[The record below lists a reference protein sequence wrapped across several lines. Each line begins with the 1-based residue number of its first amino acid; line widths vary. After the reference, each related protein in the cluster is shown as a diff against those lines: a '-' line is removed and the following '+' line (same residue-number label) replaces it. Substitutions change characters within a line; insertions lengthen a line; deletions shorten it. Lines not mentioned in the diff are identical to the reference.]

1 MLRAWR
7 HITRL
12 IAVARSLARHGALA
26 PFLAQVEGA
35 GLAPAILL
43 LVRLF
48 SRGNKMPGRPGQR
61 LAAAL
66 IKLGQLLSTRS
77 DILGEEVAL
86 DLALLQDRLPP
97 FPGGEA
103 LAIVAA
109 ELGQPVDQ

>member
-12 IAVARSLARHGALA
+12 VVVARSLARHGALA

-48 SRGNKMPGRPGQR
+48 SRGRKASGRPGQR

-66 IKLGQLLSTRS
+66 IDLGPVFIKLGQLLSTRS

-86 DLALLQDRLPP
+86 DLAELQDRLPP
-97 FPGGEA
+97 F
-103 LAIVAA
+103 
-109 ELGQPVDQ
+109 